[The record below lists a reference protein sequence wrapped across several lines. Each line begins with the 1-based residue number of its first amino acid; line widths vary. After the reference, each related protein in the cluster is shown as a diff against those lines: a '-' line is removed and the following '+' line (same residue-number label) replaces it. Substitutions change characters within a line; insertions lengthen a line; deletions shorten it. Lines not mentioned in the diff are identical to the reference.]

1 MFLQPILFFA
11 AMLWAAAL
19 TLIGLFMLFRRASH
33 PVSLHDRVIAFVAM
47 LVFGLLGGA
56 VVVGIAILFGE
67 VF

>member
-1 MFLQPILFFA
+1 MFLQPILFFSA
-11 AMLWAAAL
+11 LLWAGGL

-47 LVFGLLGGA
+47 ILFGVLGGA
-56 VVVGIAILFGE
+56 VLLGIAILLGE